1 MPKLTRT
8 LATIELADGTIHQDI
23 RVTNPDLLRYRE
35 VAQKHGWPSLE
46 VKNDVGKVPHLDY
59 EQTFTAW
66 AALRRLNLY
75 GGTWEAFKDTDCVQV
90 ATETEEVDPTS
101 PPAGGTP
108 PPAAADSPSSSPT
121 TPDSTSN
128 GLPTPARE
136 GQPTRT

>member
-23 RVTNPDLLRYRE
+23 RITNPDLLRYRE
-35 VAQKHGWPSLE
+35 TAQKHSWPALE

-75 GGTWEAFKDTDCVQV
+75 GGTWETFKDTDCVQV

-101 PPAGGTP
+101 PPAAGTP
-108 PPAAADSPSSSPT
+108 PPAAAGSPSSSPT
-121 TPDSTSN
+121 TPESTSV
-128 GLPTPARE
+128 GSPTPDQRVRV
-136 GQPTRT
+136 TRT